1 MIDNSSV
8 EIHDLVHQFIIN
20 EFIYDPDSIAKLGD
34 ETSLIDENFL
44 DSLGVHTL
52 IVFLEER
59 FAISVLD
66 EDATRNNFGTINS
79 IVAYVRCKLGYSA
92 QDAGVSPLVESREIC
107 AE

>member
-1 MIDNSSV
+1 MTDNSPV
-8 EIHDLVHQFIIN
+8 KIHDLVRQFIID
-20 EFIYDPDSIAKLGD
+20 EFIYDPDGIAKLGD

-59 FAISVLD
+59 FAINVLD
-66 EDATRNNFGTINS
+66 EDATRDNFGTINS
-79 IVAYVRCKLGYSA
+79 ITAYVSSKLGYSV
-92 QDAGVSPLVESREIC
+92 QDAGVSPLVESGKIC

>member
-1 MIDNSSV
+1 MNNNSPS
-8 EIHDLVHQFIIN
+8 EIRDLVSQFIID
-20 EFIYDPDSIAKLGD
+20 EFIYDPDSITKLGD

-59 FAISVLD
+59 FAINVMD
-66 EDATRNNFGTINS
+66 EDATRDNFGTINA
-79 IVAYVRCKLGYSA
+79 ITAYVSAKLGYSA
-92 QDAGVSPLVESREIC
+92 QDDGVSPLVESGEIC